1 MARAKRT
8 DNKGRVLRN
17 GESQNKKDGRYC
29 YRWTEPVT
37 GKRGTVYALSLV
49 ELREK
54 EQQIQKD
61 IQDGINTNSANMTL
75 NQLFNIYMDGKANIR
90 ESTRCNYENDW
101 NISVKQSILGDM
113 KISQIKQIHVK
124 KLYAEL
130 SKRNFKGSTIQ
141 TCHVLLSSVFQ
152 MAVDSDM
159 LRKNPCK
166 GCQKEIKVEQSQR
179 QALTEKSKIYCLIL
193 WRTAKLIMYIFPC

>member
-113 KISQIKQIHVK
+113 KPEAAVSAIRSPFLSQWALKMLLEIVPVFISMKH
-124 KLYAEL
+124 
-130 SKRNFKGSTIQ
+130 RST
-141 TCHVLLSSVFQ
+141 V
-152 MAVDSDM
+152 
-159 LRKNPCK
+159 
-166 GCQKEIKVEQSQR
+166 
-179 QALTEKSKIYCLIL
+179 
-193 WRTAKLIMYIFPC
+193 

>member
-8 DNKGRVLRN
+8 DSKGRVLRN

-61 IQDGINTNSANMTL
+61 IQDRL
-75 NQLFNIYMDGKANIR
+75 
-90 ESTRCNYENDW
+90 
-101 NISVKQSILGDM
+101 
-113 KISQIKQIHVK
+113 QICRHQH
-124 KLYAEL
+124 L
-130 SKRNFKGSTIQ
+130 SDHTQ
-141 TCHVLLSSVFQ
+141 
-152 MAVDSDM
+152 AV
-159 LRKNPCK
+159 
-166 GCQKEIKVEQSQR
+166 V
-179 QALTEKSKIYCLIL
+179 
-193 WRTAKLIMYIFPC
+193 